1 MLIFGVDRW
10 FIEYQRTSSNLR
22 RQFSVAGEDMSTIA
36 LRTAIAR
43 RIERLGE
50 NTTTLA
56 LFASTLF
63 LSAVLLFS
71 VQPIFAKIVLPTL
84 GGSPSVWAVS
94 MCFFQ
99 AVLLAG
105 YCYAYALNRYM
116 PLQYAPLA
124 HVVMLAVAFLA
135 LPFGLPEGVAPPA
148 GDAYFWLIGVL
159 TVGVG
164 LPFFA
169 VSANA
174 PLLQAWFARTKHPH
188 AKDPYFLY
196 GASNLGSLLALLSYP
211 IIIEPLLGLKSQAL
225 TWTGGFLLL
234 ALSVALCGLLLW
246 AKSSLTN
253 DHDDV
258 TATAVTSDASQE
270 ASAAPSWLARISWIG
285 LAFVPSGLLVA
296 YTSYLATDI
305 ASAPFIWVI
314 PLATFLATFVFI
326 FRDTPIIPRHWLLRS
341 QPLIIAFLLL
351 DIAAPGILPGWFA
364 TLLGFFAFF
373 VTTMVAHTVLYEKRP
388 GSENLTEFYMWM
400 SLGGVLGGVFAAI
413 ITPQIFNTI
422 FEFPLLLLAGMLCR
436 PRVLEQLRSKLT
448 MASKEYWRQPAMF
461 FGLLVVTAMLFWV
474 ELLSSNQSAII
485 FTILV
490 TACAYLLLSSRED
503 APHEFAYVAILVSG
517 IFLLP
522 THLSLGHSERSFYGV
537 HKVLTTPDGAMRV
550 LLHGTTIHGALRI
563 KTDDGKPIAFPRPA
577 TYYHDEGLMARG
589 LVAVRKNL
597 EALGRTPMIGV
608 VGVGAGSLV
617 CYAKANEKWRLYEID
632 PLVVKLATD
641 PKHFT
646 FFSKCHPKPDFV
658 LGDARLTLAKEPKA
672 KFDYLVIDAFS
683 SDAVPVHLITREAF
697 AMYLD
702 KVANDGVVALHISN
716 RHMDLN
722 SVASATARSIP
733 GVHTALGINIQDGS
747 KGLDR
752 TSSKVM
758 FLSRSKSSL
767 KGLLLQDDVE
777 VAPKTSTAPWTDD
790 YSNIIAAIW
799 RKWRQEK

>member
-1 MLIFGVDRW
+1 
-10 FIEYQRTSSNLR
+10 
-22 RQFSVAGEDMSTIA
+22 MSTVA
-36 LRTAIAR
+36 LRAAIAR
-43 RIERLGE
+43 RIENLGD
-50 NTTTLA
+50 NTITLA

-63 LSAVLLFS
+63 LSAILLFS
-71 VQPIFAKIVLPTL
+71 VQPVFAKIVLPTL

-99 AVLLAG
+99 AILLAG

-124 HVVMLAVAFLA
+124 HVGLLAIAFLA
-135 LPFGLPEGVAPPA
+135 LPFGLPEGVEPPA
-148 GDAYFWLIGVL
+148 GDAYLWLIGVL
-159 TVGVG
+159 TLGVG

-211 IIIEPLLGLKSQAL
+211 VVIEPLLGLKSQAF
-225 TWTGGFLLL
+225 TWTIGFVLL

-246 AKSSLTN
+246 AKSALLERES
-253 DHDDV
+253 
-258 TATAVTSDASQE
+258 TASNSAVAASGNATSSPTWRAR
-270 ASAAPSWLARISWIG
+270 AAWIG

-314 PLATFLATFVFI
+314 PLATFLATFVLI
-326 FRDTPIIPRHWLLRS
+326 FRDTPVIPRHWLMLS
-341 QPLIIAFLLL
+341 QPLLVAFLLL
-351 DIAAPGILPGWFA
+351 EIAAPGVLPGWIS
-364 TLLGFFAFF
+364 TLLGFSAFF
-373 VTTMVAHTVLYEKRP
+373 VTTMVAHTVLYERRP
-388 GSENLTEFYMWM
+388 ESENLTEFYMWM

-422 FEFPLLLLAGMLCR
+422 YEFPLLLLAGMLCR
-436 PRVLEQLRSKLT
+436 PGVIEQLKAKLT
-448 MASKEYWRQPAMF
+448 IESTDFWRQPAMF
-461 FGLLVVTAMLFWV
+461 LALLVFAAALFWF
-474 ELLSSNQSAII
+474 EILSSSQSAMV
-485 FTILV
+485 FTVLV
-490 TACAYLLLSSRED
+490 AAGAYLLLASRNN
-503 APHEFAYVAILVSG
+503 AAHEFTYVAILVSG

-522 THLSLGHSERSFYGV
+522 TLLSHGHSERSFYGV
-537 HKVLTTPDGAMRV
+537 HKVITTPDGTMRV
-550 LLHGTTIHGALRI
+550 LLHGTTIHGAMRI
-563 KTDDGKPIAFPRPA
+563 KTDDGKPVDFPRPA

-589 LVAVRKNL
+589 LVAVRKRL
-597 EALGRTPMIGV
+597 KASDKLPVVGI

-617 CYAKANEKWRLYEID
+617 CYAQQNETWRLYEID

-646 FFSKCHPKPDFV
+646 FFSKCHPNPDFV
-658 LGDARLTLAKEPKA
+658 LGDARLTLAKEPQG

-697 AMYLD
+697 AMYID
-702 KVANDGVVALHISN
+702 KVSEDGVVALHISN

-722 SVASATARSIP
+722 SVASATAHSIP
-733 GVHTALGINIQDGS
+733 GIHAAIGINKQDES

-752 TSSKVM
+752 TGSKVM
-758 FLSRSKSSL
+758 FLSRSKEAL
-767 KGLLLQDDVE
+767 QGLLKQDDVKI
-777 VAPKTSTAPWTDD
+777 AAKSATAPWTDD
-790 YSNIIAAIW
+790 YSNVISAIW
-799 RKWRQEK
+799 RKWSGNAAQKAKAE

>member
-1 MLIFGVDRW
+1 
-10 FIEYQRTSSNLR
+10 
-22 RQFSVAGEDMSTIA
+22 MSTVA
-36 LRTAIAR
+36 LRAAIAR
-43 RIERLGE
+43 RIESLGD
-50 NTTTLA
+50 NTITLA

-63 LSAVLLFS
+63 LSAILLFS
-71 VQPIFAKIVLPTL
+71 VQPVFAKIVLPTL

-116 PLQYAPLA
+116 PLRYAPLA
-124 HVVMLAVAFLA
+124 HVALLAMAFLA
-135 LPFGLPEGVAPPA
+135 LPFGLPEGIDPPA

-159 TVGVG
+159 TLGVG

-174 PLLQAWFARTKHPH
+174 PLLQAWFARTEHPH

-211 IIIEPLLGLKSQAL
+211 VIIEPLLGLKSQAL
-225 TWTGGFLLL
+225 TWTAGFLLL
-234 ALSVALCGLLLW
+234 ALAVALCGLLLW
-246 AKSSLTN
+246 VKAARSAA
-253 DHDDV
+253 DQG
-258 TATAVTSDASQE
+258 TATATVTSGATE
-270 ASAAPSWLARISWIG
+270 TMAAAPSWQARLAWIG

-314 PLATFLATFVFI
+314 PLATFLATFVLI
-326 FRDTPIIPRHWLLRS
+326 FRDTPVIPRQWLLVS
-341 QPLIIAFLLL
+341 QPLVVAVLLL
-351 DIAAPGILPGWFA
+351 DIAAPGILPGWLA
-364 TLLGFFAFF
+364 TPLGFLAFF
-373 VTTMVAHTVLYEKRP
+373 ITTMVAHTVLYEKRP

-413 ITPQIFNTI
+413 ITPQLFNTI

-436 PRVLEQLRSKLT
+436 PGVLAQLRAKHDL
-448 MASKEYWRQPAMF
+448 ASMDEWRQPGLF
-461 FGLLVVTAMLFWV
+461 LGLLALTALLFWI
-474 ELLSSNQSAII
+474 ELLPSNQSAII
-485 FTILV
+485 FVILV
-490 TACAYLLLSSRED
+490 GAGLYLLMSSRD
-503 APHEFAYVAILVSG
+503 KAQHEFAYVAILVSG

-522 THLSLGHSERSFYGV
+522 THLSNGHSERSFYGV
-537 HKVLTTPDGAMRV
+537 HKVLTTPDETMRI
-550 LLHGTTIHGALRI
+550 LLHGTTIHGAMRI
-563 KTDDGKPIAFPRPA
+563 KTDDGKPVGFPRPA

-589 LVAVRKNL
+589 LVAARKNL
-597 EALGRTPMIGV
+597 EASGRAPAIGV

-617 CYAKANEKWRLYEID
+617 CYAKPNETWRLYEID
-632 PLVVKLATD
+632 PLVVKLAMD

-646 FFSKCHPKPDFV
+646 FFSKCHPNPDFV

-702 KVANDGVVALHISN
+702 KVSDDGIVALHISN

-733 GVHTALGINIQDGS
+733 GVHTALGINTLDGS

-758 FLSRSKSSL
+758 FLSRSKASL
-767 KGLLLQDDVE
+767 EGLLQHDDVE
-777 VAPKTSTAPWTDD
+777 IPPKTETAPWTDD

-799 RKWRQEK
+799 RKWRAED